1 MGKVIAI
8 SQHKGGI
15 GKTSTCVNLGAS
27 LAEMGQRVLLVD
39 IDPQAALTQSL
50 GINPAELSRSI
61 YDALADP
68 DLSLAEIIIPS
79 KIAGLDIVPSNINL
93 AVADLQFSGRVGRER
108 MLKKKLAP
116 LKGNYDLILI
126 DCGPTLGLL
135 TINALSA
142 ADAVIIPIQCEL
154 LSLYGLKHLLDTIN
168 LVKQEIN
175 DDLAIAGYLLTLYDA
190 RTRLSA
196 DVAEN
201 ARKTFGDQVFQTVIR
216 RRSKIAEAPATGSP
230 VTVYAS
236 HSDAAEDYRQ
246 LARELLSRA

>member
-1 MGKVIAI
+1 MGKVMALA
-8 SQHKGGI
+8 QHKGGI

-39 IDPQAALTQSL
+39 IDPQAALTQSM

-61 YDALADP
+61 YDVLANP
-68 DLSLAEIIIPS
+68 DLPLAEIIIPS
-79 KIAGLDIVPSNINL
+79 KIAGLEVVPSNINL

-108 MLKKKLAP
+108 MLKKKLTP
-116 LKGNYDLILI
+116 IKGNYDLILI

-135 TINALSA
+135 TINALAA

-175 DDLAIAGYLLTLYDA
+175 DALAIAGYLLTMYDA

-201 ARKTFGDQVFQTVIR
+201 ARQTFGDQVFKTVIR

-230 VTVYAS
+230 ITVYAS
-236 HSDAAEDYRQ
+236 HSEAAEDYRQ

>member
-1 MGKVIAI
+1 MALA
-8 SQHKGGI
+8 QHKGGI
-15 GKTSTCVNLGAS
+15 GKTSTCVNLGAC

-39 IDPQAALTQSL
+39 IDPQAALTQSM
-50 GINPAELSRSI
+50 GINPAELSRTI
-61 YDALADP
+61 YDVLANP
-68 DLSLAEIIIPS
+68 DLPLAEIIIPS
-79 KIAGLDIVPSNINL
+79 KIAGLGVVPSNINL

-108 MLKKKLAP
+108 MLKKKLTP
-116 LKGNYDLILI
+116 IKGNYDLVLI

-135 TINALSA
+135 TINALAA

-175 DDLAIAGYLLTLYDA
+175 DDLAIEGYLLTMYDA

-201 ARKTFGDQVFQTVIR
+201 ARQTFGDLVFKTVIR

-230 VTVYAS
+230 ITVYAS
-236 HSDAAEDYRQ
+236 RSEAAEDYRQ
-246 LARELLSRA
+246 LARELLSHV

>member
-1 MGKVIAI
+1 MGKIMALA
-8 SQHKGGI
+8 QHKGGI
-15 GKTSTCVNLGAS
+15 GKTSTCVNLGAC

-39 IDPQAALTQSL
+39 IDPQAALTQSM
-50 GINPAELSRSI
+50 GINPAELSRTI
-61 YDALADP
+61 YDVLANP
-68 DLSLAEIIIPS
+68 DLPLAEIIIPS
-79 KIAGLDIVPSNINL
+79 KIAGLGVVPSNINL

-108 MLKKKLAP
+108 MLKKKLTP
-116 LKGNYDLILI
+116 IKGNYDLILI

-135 TINALSA
+135 TINALAA

-175 DDLAIAGYLLTLYDA
+175 DDLAIEGYLLTMYDA

-201 ARKTFGDQVFQTVIR
+201 ARQTFGDLVFKTVIR
-216 RRSKIAEAPATGSP
+216 RRSKIAEAPATGNP
-230 VTVYAS
+230 ITVYAN
-236 HSDAAEDYRQ
+236 HSEAAEDYRQ
-246 LARELLSRA
+246 LARELLSHV